1 MTFSSSLVDDPRP
14 LVLDTSVL
22 VNLHA
27 CAHGERVL
35 SAIQN
40 EIVVADIVAGELK
53 HETSRRNG
61 EHSFL
66 HDLISRGKVTV
77 VGMTEA
83 EYELFAVLSGGPS
96 SLDDGEAATIAIAAH
111 RRFRAVI
118 DERKGRARA
127 AALMNGEQPAWSID
141 LLRHPEILPRL
152 GEQLAVEAIYLA
164 LRHGRMR
171 IPSNSAD
178 DVVTLIGRNRA
189 LECTCLPNF
198 KSLSQEAASL
208 KQTEAKANMRG
219 RRRDT
224 D

>member
-1 MTFSSSLVDDPRP
+1 MTFSSSLADDRRP

-35 SAIQN
+35 SVIEN
-40 EIVVADIVAGELK
+40 DIVIPDVVAGELE

-61 EHSFL
+61 QHSFL
-66 HDLISRGKVTV
+66 HDLTSRGKVTV

-83 EYELFAVLSGGPS
+83 EYKLFATLSGGPS
-96 SLDDGEAATIAIAAH
+96 SLDDGEAATIAVAAN
-111 RRFRAVI
+111 RSFRAVV

-127 AALMNGEQPAWSID
+127 VTLMNREEPAWSLD
-141 LLRHPEILPRL
+141 LLRHPSVVQSL
-152 GEQLAVEAIYLA
+152 GGGLAANVVYLA

-171 IPSNSAD
+171 IPPDCAD
-178 DVVTLIGRNRA
+178 DVVALIGRERSLA
-189 LECTCLPNF
+189 CTCLPNF
-198 KSLSQEAASL
+198 KSLSREAPAPI
-208 KQTEAKANMRG
+208 QTEAETNVRS
-219 RRRDT
+219 RRHET